1 MTSLHVDAIGAI
13 EACYA
18 PALTGEAWLGGI
30 AEALSSIDQGCG
42 VRVLSLVVREGRAI
56 CLEGADRGSVP
67 MDWRGLVARWEG
79 ASQGLLRA
87 WLSPVPPVELASRR
101 RARLPAAERS
111 EASALLGEEHV
122 KDALGIVAIDPTGVG
137 VLVSVP
143 SFHPIRLPA
152 RSIHV
157 LGRVAAHIASAQ
169 RLRMRV
175 AVGPPTAHAVEAI
188 LDPSGRVTHA
198 EGPARDPDLRERL
211 VLAVRDVERAR
222 GGMRRIEPMDAA
234 EVWKGLVD
242 GRWSLVD
249 QVESDGRRS
258 ILAHRND
265 LDLQDPLALTPRERD
280 VLGCI
285 ALGHSNKYVAYQLG
299 LGPSTVAEHLRR
311 GLAKLGLH
319 SRREV
324 IGLLG
329 PTARPPSFG

>member
-30 AEALSSIDQGCG
+30 AEALSSIDQGSG
-42 VRVLSLVVREGRAI
+42 VRVLSLAMREGNAVS
-56 CLEGADRGSVP
+56 LAGADRGPVP
-67 MDWRGLVARWEG
+67 MDWRDVVARWKC
-79 ASQGLLRA
+79 ASQGLLTA
-87 WLSPVPPVELASRR
+87 WLSPVPPVDLASRR
-101 RARLPAAERS
+101 LARLSAAERS
-111 EASALLGEEHV
+111 EASAILGEERV
-122 KDALGIVAIDPTGVG
+122 KEALGIVAFDPTGIG

-143 SFHPIRLPA
+143 SLHPIRLPA
-152 RSIHV
+152 RTIHV
-157 LGRVAAHIASAQ
+157 LGRVAAHIASAH

-175 AVGPPTAHAVEAI
+175 AVGPPTAHAVEAV

-198 EGPARDPDLRERL
+198 EGPAREPDLREQL
-211 VLAVRDVERAR
+211 ALAVRDVERAR
-222 GGMRRIEPMDAA
+222 GRMRRTDPMEAA
-234 EVWKGLVD
+234 ELWKGLVE

-249 QVESDGRRS
+249 QVESDGRRF
-258 ILAHRND
+258 ILARRND
-265 LDLQDPLALTPRERD
+265 VGLQDPLALTQRERD

-285 ALGHSNKYVAYQLG
+285 AVGHSNKYVAYQLG

-329 PTARPPSFG
+329 PMARPPFVG